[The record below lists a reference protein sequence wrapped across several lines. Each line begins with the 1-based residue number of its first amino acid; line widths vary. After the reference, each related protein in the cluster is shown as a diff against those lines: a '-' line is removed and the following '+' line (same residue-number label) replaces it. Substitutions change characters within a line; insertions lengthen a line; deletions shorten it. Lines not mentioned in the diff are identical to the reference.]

1 MKTINANLSRMPQVS
16 ILGFPALLSPH
27 RISRSTVHFGLYQYE
42 LQGDFDIPDQPIF
55 LMNEVEDNLCGT
67 VLTTTPMLLGGTRLL
82 ILDPGDII
90 ISRNGER
97 LTPAEFDAKLY
108 GSWPG

>member
-16 ILGFPALLSPH
+16 ILGFSALLSPH

-55 LMNEVEDNLCGT
+55 LMNEVGEHFCGT
-67 VLTTTPMLLGGTRLL
+67 ILTTTPMLIEGTSLL

-90 ISRNGER
+90 IHRNEEQ
-97 LTPAEFDAKLY
+97 LTPAEFDAMLY
-108 GSWPG
+108 G